1 MHLTAHQQAIAAA
14 GCEVRF
20 DRLTRRLFATDASIY
35 QIEPLGVA
43 FPRTTAQ
50 AAAVLRAAADAG
62 VPVTPRGAGSG
73 LVGGAL
79 GDGLVVDF
87 ARHNRQIS
95 ALDLERR
102 TVRVG
107 AGVILDQLN
116 DFLKPHGLGFGPDVA
131 TSSRATLGGMI
142 ANNSCGAHS
151 VLYGRT
157 CDHVLRVDVVLWDG
171 TLCTWG
177 KPSPPPAAR
186 AQQCDAALAG
196 IARDYAADI
205 AARFPKV
212 LRSNGGYALDRLRVT
227 AAVGVGADSV
237 ARAEALVRAGVDAL
251 VVDTAHGHTR
261 NVIEALRR
269 YRASYGDS
277 IDLVAGNVATPEGT
291 AALIEAGADGVKVGI
306 GPGSIC
312 TTRIVAG
319 VGVPQLTA
327 IMMCAAAAHAHDVPI
342 IGDGGIRYSGD
353 IVKAL
358 AAGADSVMLGRLL
371 AVAEESPGEA
381 ERVGGRVVKEYR
393 AMGSLGAM
401 QAGSDRYPQIDRR
414 KLVPEGVEAIVAVAG
429 PLSGIIYQL
438 IGGTKAGMTYCGADS
453 IADLRVKARFVQL
466 THSGQI
472 ESHPHD
478 IDLARSAPNYP

>member
-1 MHLTAHQQAIAAA
+1 MAITQIGRAGTDEVAGAVLGQPLMGLTFDDVLLIPQYSEILPGDASVKSRFSRHISLNTPVVSAAMDTVTEDRMAIAMALEGGIGVIHRNQAPERQAEEVAA
-14 GCEVRF
+14 VK
-20 DRLTRRLFATDASIY
+20 
-35 QIEPLGVA
+35 
-43 FPRTTAQ
+43 
-50 AAAVLRAAADAG
+50 AAAVPADA
-62 VPVTPRGAGSG
+62 VLANVDYRG
-73 LVGGAL
+73 
-79 GDGLVVDF
+79 
-87 ARHNRQIS
+87 
-95 ALDLERR
+95 
-102 TVRVG
+102 
-107 AGVILDQLN
+107 
-116 DFLKPHGLGFGPDVA
+116 
-131 TSSRATLGGMI
+131 
-142 ANNSCGAHS
+142 
-151 VLYGRT
+151 
-157 CDHVLRVDVVLWDG
+157 
-171 TLCTWG
+171 
-177 KPSPPPAAR
+177 
-186 AQQCDAALAG
+186 
-196 IARDYAADI
+196 
-205 AARFPKV
+205 
-212 LRSNGGYALDRLRVT
+212 RLRVA

>member
-1 MHLTAHQQAIAAA
+1 MATTQIGRAGAGEVAGAVLSQPLLGLTFDDVLLVPQYSEIMPGDASVKSRFSRHVFLNTPVVSAAMDTVTEDRMAIAMALEGGIGVIHRNQAPERQAEEVAA
-14 GCEVRF
+14 VK
-20 DRLTRRLFATDASIY
+20 
-35 QIEPLGVA
+35 
-43 FPRTTAQ
+43 
-50 AAAVLRAAADAG
+50 AAAV
-62 VPVTPRGAGSG
+62 
-73 LVGGAL
+73 
-79 GDGLVVDF
+79 
-87 ARHNRQIS
+87 
-95 ALDLERR
+95 
-102 TVRVG
+102 
-107 AGVILDQLN
+107 
-116 DFLKPHGLGFGPDVA
+116 
-131 TSSRATLGGMI
+131 
-142 ANNSCGAHS
+142 
-151 VLYGRT
+151 
-157 CDHVLRVDVVLWDG
+157 
-171 TLCTWG
+171 
-177 KPSPPPAAR
+177 PA
-186 AQQCDAALAG
+186 DAALANVD
-196 IARDYAADI
+196 AR
-205 AARFPKV
+205 
-212 LRSNGGYALDRLRVT
+212 GRLRVT

-277 IDLVAGNVATPEGT
+277 IDLVAGNVATAEGT

-327 IMMCAAAAHAHDVPI
+327 IMMCAAAAREHDVPI
-342 IGDGGIRYSGD
+342 IADGGIRYSGD

-393 AMGSLGAM
+393 GMGSLGAM
-401 QAGSDRYPQIDRR
+401 SAGSDRYPQVDRR
-414 KLVPEGVEAIVAVAG
+414 KLVPEGVEALVSVEG
-429 PLSGIIYQL
+429 PLAGVLYQL
-438 IGGTKAGMTYCGADS
+438 IGGTKAGMTYCGAES
-453 IADLRVKARFVQL
+453 IADLRIKARFVQL

-478 IDLARSAPNYP
+478 IELARSAPNYP

>member
-1 MHLTAHQQAIAAA
+1 MAITQIGRA
-14 GCEVRF
+14 GTDEV
-20 DRLTRRLFATDASIY
+20 
-35 QIEPLGVA
+35 
-43 FPRTTAQ
+43 
-50 AAAVLRAAADAG
+50 AAAVLGQPLVGLTFDDVLLIPQYSEILPGDASVKSRFSRHISLNTPVVSAAMDTVTEDRMAIAIALEGGIGVIHRNQAPERQAEEVAAVKAAAVPADA
-62 VPVTPRGAGSG
+62 VLANVDSRG
-73 LVGGAL
+73 
-79 GDGLVVDF
+79 
-87 ARHNRQIS
+87 
-95 ALDLERR
+95 
-102 TVRVG
+102 
-107 AGVILDQLN
+107 
-116 DFLKPHGLGFGPDVA
+116 
-131 TSSRATLGGMI
+131 
-142 ANNSCGAHS
+142 
-151 VLYGRT
+151 
-157 CDHVLRVDVVLWDG
+157 
-171 TLCTWG
+171 
-177 KPSPPPAAR
+177 
-186 AQQCDAALAG
+186 
-196 IARDYAADI
+196 
-205 AARFPKV
+205 
-212 LRSNGGYALDRLRVT
+212 RLRVA